1 MIRAAVSL
9 SLVLA
14 CGPWFAGAAVAGD
27 GLGDPADRGLRFAQ
41 ARCSA
46 CHAVEAGGVSPD
58 RRAPPFT
65 VVATRYG
72 QRSLERK
79 LAEIQETGHY
89 DMPALVV
96 HSDEAADLASYFER
110 LNSAPPKR

>member
-1 MIRAAVSL
+1 M
-9 SLVLA
+9 
-14 CGPWFAGAAVAGD
+14 VA
-27 GLGDPADRGLRFAQ
+27 
-41 ARCSA
+41 S
-46 CHAVEAGGVSPD
+46 
-58 RRAPPFT
+58 
-65 VVATRYG
+65 RYG

-96 HSDEAADLASYFER
+96 HGDEAADLASYFER

>member
-1 MIRAAVSL
+1 MTRAAVSL
-9 SLVLA
+9 FLILA
-14 CGPWFAGAAVAGD
+14 CGLGFAGAAAAQD
-27 GLGDPADRGLRFAQ
+27 GLGDAADRGMRFAQ

-46 CHAVEAGGVSPD
+46 CHAVEASGTSPN

-110 LNSAPPKR
+110 LNNAPRR

>member
-9 SLVLA
+9 CLVLA
-14 CGPWFAGAAVAGD
+14 CSLGFARPAAAQ
-27 GLGDPADRGLRFAQ
+27 DPSTAAADRGLQIAQ
-41 ARCSA
+41 SRCSA
-46 CHAVEAGGVSPD
+46 CHAVEAGGTSPN

-110 LNSAPPKR
+110 LNLPKGR